1 MNVKLA
7 EMLMSRMAH
16 ELAGPVSAIANG
28 IEFMQEVEEGAEDA
42 VELIG
47 DSAKR
52 AASRLQFYRMA
63 YGGAGRATR
72 DENVVRDIARGFV
85 DEGGVVLNWPDGAAT
100 DLLEREG
107 GAKLLLTVIE
117 IARGTLLRGGE
128 VRLSQD
134 GGAVFV
140 EAEGPKPTMPEEV
153 RSRLSSRSGQ
163 TEDDITARSV
173 HCLYAHLLADEARV
187 ALSLAEAEE
196 CVSIK
201 VALSGAG

>member
-1 MNVKLA
+1 MNVRLA

-63 YGGAGRATR
+63 YGGAGRATN

-85 DEGGVVLNWPDGAAT
+85 EDGGVVLNWPDGAAT

-107 GAKLLLTVIE
+107 GGKLLLTAIE
-117 IARGTLLRGGE
+117 IARGVLLRGGE
-128 VRLSQD
+128 VRLTAESGD
-134 GGAVFV
+134 VLI

-153 RSRLSSRSGQ
+153 RARLSSRAGQ
-163 TEDDITARSV
+163 PEDDITARSV
-173 HCLYAHLLADEARV
+173 HCLYAHLLADETRS

-196 CVSIK
+196 QVSIK
-201 VALSGAG
+201 IVLNGA

>member
-1 MNVKLA
+1 MDVRFA

-28 IEFMQEVEEGAEDA
+28 VEFMQEVEEGAEDA

-63 YGGAGRATR
+63 YGGAGRATG

-85 DEGGVVLNWPDGAAT
+85 QDGGVILTWPDGAAT

-107 GAKLLLTVIE
+107 GGKLLLTAIE
-117 IARGTLLRGGE
+117 VARGVLLRGGE
-128 VRLSQD
+128 VRLSGDEGDVLITAQ
-134 GGAVFV
+134 
-140 EAEGPKPTMPEEV
+140 GPKPTMPEEV
-153 RSRLSSRSGQ
+153 RTRLLSRACQ
-163 TEDDITARSV
+163 PEDDITARSV
-173 HCLYAHLLADEARV
+173 HCLYAHLLADETRTV
-187 ALSLAEAEE
+187 LSLSEE
-196 CVSIK
+196 EEQVSIK
-201 VALSGAG
+201 IRLNGA